1 MATRTKFISSTDSIV
16 PPQNLEAEKS
26 LLGSLL
32 LDKDTVIKVADILR
46 ADDFYEDRHR
56 IIFDAMM
63 ALYEKRRPIDVVTV
77 TDTLK
82 DRKQLDTIGGAS
94 YLAELVSSLPSSANA
109 VRYAEIVSS
118 KATLRGLIAAANNIA
133 LLGRDQATEVDDVLD
148 KAEQTLFAVS
158 QRYLKS
164 GFVSV
169 KDTLSAAF
177 ERIDKL
183 HEHRGEL
190 RGIPTGYRA
199 LDNILAGFQKS
210 DLVVVAARPSIGK
223 TSLVLNFALNA
234 ALTGHAVG
242 MFHLE
247 MSAQQVTERLISAQ
261 SGIDSWRLRTGN
273 LREEDFSRINDA
285 MSTLSELSIYIDDS
299 PGMNV
304 MEMRTKAR
312 RLQMEK
318 GLDLLVIDYLQLME
332 SRRASENRVQE
343 ISEISRSLKGLAR
356 ELDIPVIAV
365 SQLSRAVEQRP
376 KKIPQLADLR
386 ESGSIEQDAD
396 VVIFI
401 YREDYYERDS
411 DRQNIADIIIA
422 KHRNGPTGQLEL
434 YFQPE
439 TMVFRSLETG
449 RNIEAVA
456 TPIEEEAQTV

>member
-1 MATRTKFISSTDSIV
+1 MAIKNKLLASDTVV
-16 PPQNLEAEKS
+16 PPQNLEAERS

-32 LDKDTVIKVADILR
+32 LDKDAMIKVADILR
-46 ADDFYEDRHR
+46 QDDFYEDRHR
-56 IIFDAMM
+56 LIFESML
-63 ALYEKRRPIDVVTV
+63 ALYEKRRPIDAVTL
-77 TDTLK
+77 TDTLRDK
-82 DRKQLDTIGGAS
+82 GQLEVIGGAS
-94 YLAELVSSLPSSANA
+94 YLAELVGSLPSSANVA
-109 VRYAEIVSS
+109 RYAEIIAS
-118 KATLRGLIAAANNIA
+118 KATLRRLIAAANNISV
-133 LLGRDQATEVDDVLD
+133 LSRDQGSEVDDVLD
-148 KAEQTLFAVS
+148 RAEQTLFAVS

-169 KDTLSAAF
+169 KDTLGAAF

-183 HEHRGEL
+183 HEHRGQL
-190 RGIPTGYRA
+190 RGIPTGYRS
-199 LDNILAGFQKS
+199 LDNVLAGFQKS

-234 ALTGHAVG
+234 ALAGFSVG

-285 MSTLSELSIYIDDS
+285 MSVLSELSIYIDDS

-332 SRRASENRVQE
+332 SRSRSDNRVQE

-376 KKIPQLADLR
+376 KKIPQLSDLR

-396 VVIFI
+396 VVMFI
-401 YREDYYERDS
+401 YREDYYEKDS
-411 DRQNIADIIIA
+411 EKPNVAEVIVA
-422 KHRNGPTGQLEL
+422 KHRNGPVGRVEL

-439 TMVFRSLETG
+439 TMVFRSLETD
-449 RNIEAVA
+449 RTIEAGVPL
-456 TPIEEEAQTV
+456 TVEEAQTV

>member
-1 MATRTKFISSTDSIV
+1 MVTKTKPFNSTDTIV

-32 LDKDTVIKVADILR
+32 LDKDAMIKVADILR
-46 ADDFYEDRHR
+46 PDDFYEDRHR
-56 IIFDAMM
+56 LVFEAML
-63 ALYEKRRPIDVVTV
+63 ALYEKRRPIDAVTL

-82 DRKQLDTIGGAS
+82 DQGRLETIGGAS
-94 YLAELVSSLPSSANA
+94 YLAELVGSMPSSANV
-109 VRYAEIVSS
+109 VRYAEIISS
-118 KATLRGLIAAANNIA
+118 KATLRRLIAAANSISV
-133 LLGRDQATEVDDVLD
+133 LSRDQSGEVDDVLD

-164 GFVSV
+164 GFVAV
-169 KDTLSAAF
+169 KDTLGAAF

-199 LDNILAGFQKS
+199 LDNLLAGFQKS

-234 ALTGHAVG
+234 ALAGFSVG

-273 LREEDFSRINDA
+273 LREEDFARINDA
-285 MSTLSELSIYIDDS
+285 MSVLSELAIYVDDS

-318 GLDLLVIDYLQLME
+318 GLDMLVIDYLQLME
-332 SRRASENRVQE
+332 SRSNSDNRVQE

-356 ELDIPVIAV
+356 ELDVPVLAV

-376 KKIPQLADLR
+376 KKIPQLSDLR

-396 VVIFI
+396 VVAFI
-401 YREDYYERDS
+401 YREDYYEKDS
-411 DRQNIADIIIA
+411 DRPNIADVIIA
-422 KHRNGPTGQLEL
+422 KHRNGPVGQVEL

-439 TMVFRSLETG
+439 TMVFRSLETE
-449 RNIEAVA
+449 RTIESAA
-456 TPIEEEAQTV
+456 TLTPEEVQTV

>member
-1 MATRTKFISSTDSIV
+1 MVTKTKPFSATDTIV

-32 LDKDTVIKVADILR
+32 LDKDAMIKVADILR
-46 ADDFYEDRHR
+46 PDDFYEDRHR
-56 IIFDAMM
+56 LVFEAMV
-63 ALYEKRRPIDVVTV
+63 ALYEKRRPIDAVTL

-82 DRKQLDTIGGAS
+82 DKGQLETIGGAS
-94 YLAELVSSLPSSANA
+94 YLAELVSSMPSSANV
-109 VRYAEIVSS
+109 VRYAEIISS
-118 KATLRGLIAAANNIA
+118 KATLRRLIAAANSISV
-133 LLGRDQATEVDDVLD
+133 LSRDQGNEVDDVLD

-169 KDTLSAAF
+169 KDTLGAAF

-199 LDNILAGFQKS
+199 LDNVLAGFQKS

-223 TSLVLNFALNA
+223 TSLTLNFALNA
-234 ALTGHAVG
+234 ALAGFSIG

-285 MSTLSELSIYIDDS
+285 MSVLSELSIYIDDS

-332 SRRASENRVQE
+332 SRSQSDNRVQE

-376 KKIPQLADLR
+376 KKIPQLSDLR

-396 VVIFI
+396 VVMFI
-401 YREDYYERDS
+401 YREDYYEKDS
-411 DRQNIADIIIA
+411 EKPNVAEVIIA
-422 KHRNGPTGQLEL
+422 KHRNGPVGQVEL

-439 TMVFRSLETG
+439 TMVFRSLETERTTEVG
-449 RNIEAVA
+449 
-456 TPIEEEAQTV
+456 TPLTVEEVQTV